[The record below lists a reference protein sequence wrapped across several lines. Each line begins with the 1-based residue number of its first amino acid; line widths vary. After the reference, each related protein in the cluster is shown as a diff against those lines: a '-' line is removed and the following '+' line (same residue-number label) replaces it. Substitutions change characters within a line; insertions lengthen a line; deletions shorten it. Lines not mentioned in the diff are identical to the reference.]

1 MTAGLA
7 LRPERPADPP
17 RIRSL
22 TQAAFAG
29 AAHSSGTEAAIVDAL
44 RAAGGLS
51 LSLVAELEGAVVG
64 HVAFSPVRIE
74 GAELG
79 WLGLGPVSVAPTAQ
93 RRGIGTALVEAG
105 LARIRA
111 DGAAGCVVLGD
122 PAFYRRFGFTADP
135 ALRYGDVPP
144 EYFQSQRF
152 RGPAPR
158 GQVAYH
164 PAFGA
169 A

>member
-1 MTAGLA
+1 MTAGPA
-7 LRPERPADPP
+7 LRLEGPADPP

-29 AAHSSGTEAAIVDAL
+29 APHSSGTEAAIVDAL
-44 RAAGGLS
+44 RATGALS

-74 GAELG
+74 GVDLG
-79 WLGLGPVSVAPTAQ
+79 WLGLGPVSVAPSAQ

-144 EYFQSQRF
+144 AYFQSQRF

-158 GQVAYH
+158 GAVAYH

>member
-1 MTAGLA
+1 M
-7 LRPERPADPP
+7 
-17 RIRSL
+17 
-22 TQAAFAG
+22 
-29 AAHSSGTEAAIVDAL
+29 
-44 RAAGGLS
+44 
-51 LSLVAELEGAVVG
+51 VG

-74 GAELG
+74 GVDLG
-79 WLGLGPVSVAPTAQ
+79 WLGLGPVSVAPSAQ

-144 EYFQSQRF
+144 AYFQSQRF

-158 GQVAYH
+158 GAVAYH
-164 PAFGA
+164 PAFGGRPDGLPGPGQSAPA
-169 A
+169 AFSSSSRVLLSSNRRTSFWLS